1 MYGRPTILFPLALL
15 ALLAILTLWIERT
28 VQPPAP
34 KLDGSARHDPDYILN
49 NFVTTRTD
57 VNGDLR
63 YKLLAQEMR
72 HYPDNDTTELQ
83 RPHFTRYDINKPATL
98 IEGERGLVSSDGENI
113 QFMDNVKVV
122 RQASAG
128 KGEMVLLTQYLNLT
142 PKKEIATTDK
152 PVVITQAP
160 GTVIHG
166 TGMVYDKKQQTLKL
180 LSKVKVHYDRPPQ
193 TRRPSQAKVK
203 NQKAPGKKANAQN
216 VTTQSNKT
224 SKKVS
229 GSKKTSPSTKN
240 LQKTVSKK
248 TPQAT
253 SSNQKTTRIRRQYE
267 HAQTQP

>member
-1 MYGRPTILFPLALL
+1 MYGRPTILFPLVLL

-28 VQPPAP
+28 VQPPSP

-83 RPHFTRYDINKPATL
+83 RPHFTRYDINKPSTL

-122 RQASAG
+122 RQATAS

-142 PKKEIATTDK
+142 PKKEVATTDK

-160 GTVIHG
+160 GTIIRG

-193 TRRPSQAKVK
+193 AKRLGQAKVK
-203 NQKAPGKKANAQN
+203 
-216 VTTQSNKT
+216 
-224 SKKVS
+224 SKKVTASGSKASKIES
-229 GSKKTSPSTKN
+229 GSKKAIPTKN
-240 LQKTVSKK
+240 LRKTVSKK

>member
-34 KLDGSARHDPDYILN
+34 KLDGSTRHDPDYILN

-63 YKLLAQEMR
+63 YKLLAREMR

-83 RPHFTRYDINKPATL
+83 YPHFTRYDINKPATL

-122 RQASAG
+122 RQASAD

-180 LSKVKVHYDRPPQ
+180 LSKVKVHYERPPQ
-193 TRRPSQAKVK
+193 ARIPGQPKVK
-203 NQKAPGKKANAQN
+203 SKKATQK
-216 VTTQSNKT
+216 VTTSGNKA
-224 SKKVS
+224 SKIES
-229 GSKKTSPSTKN
+229 GNNKASPAKA
-240 LQKTVSKK
+240 LQKPVSKK